1 MRVNACPSIRGSIKL
16 SGSAEPRFH
25 FRFWGVGVLGVLG
38 LGFVFDGFRASGF

>member
-1 MRVNACPSIRGSIKL
+1 ML

-25 FRFWGVGVLGVLG
+25 FMFWGVGVLGVLG